1 MVDAARPFA
10 AGQGPVGPI
19 GSFLDRFRRSAGV
32 PASVGEDASAELASV
47 FLVLDEIEREVAASR
62 VQSETTASERLRE
75 AEEEAERIVAEGR
88 ARAESERDDA
98 LKAGLRAVDAETVAI
113 LRRAEA
119 DAERIRRTGG
129 QRLAR
134 FVDEVLVRVFEVA
147 A

>member
-1 MVDAARPFA
+1 MADAARPFA

-32 PASVGEDASAELASV
+32 PASVGGDASVELASI
-47 FLVLDEIEREVAASR
+47 FLALDELEREVAALR
-62 VQSETTASERLRE
+62 EHSEATAAERLRE
-75 AEEEAERIVAEGR
+75 AEEEAQRIVAEGR
-88 ARAESERDDA
+88 AGADSERDDA
-98 LKAGLRAVDAETVAI
+98 LKAGLRAADAETVAI

-119 DAERIRRTGG
+119 DTERIRRAGG

-147 A
+147 P